1 MALPIQTYTLVDEGA
16 ASAHGIK
23 VGYPSDV
30 RDLGHCLDAFGLS
43 GTQATLVVIGG
54 ASGLN
59 ADQKAN
65 VESLFRDVLF
75 PLAEELQLC
84 VVDGGTDAGVMQL
97 MGQARAALA
106 GTFPLI
112 GVAPRSLVQLPDD
125 PHPNPDGAPLEPN
138 HTHCLLVPGTDWG
151 DESEALAQV
160 AALRAGAHPS
170 LTVLVNGGSVTW
182 QEAQISV
189 EDGRAVV
196 VMAGSGRAAD
206 AIAAALQGQP
216 SDDARLEP
224 LLSSGLLSYLSLT
237 EDPLTLRQALT
248 AQLFKDT
255 NCHEQTQGL
264 LQRHP

>member
-1 MALPIQTYTLVDEGA
+1 MALPIQTYTLSEQGT
-16 ASAHGIK
+16 ASAHGVK
-23 VGYPSDV
+23 VGYPTGID
-30 RDLGHCLDAFGLS
+30 DLGPCLEALGLAKP
-43 GTQATLVVIGG
+43 QATLVVIGG
-54 ASGLN
+54 ASGLDE
-59 ADQKAN
+59 AQRQN
-65 VESLFRDVLF
+65 VEVLFREVLF

-97 MGQARAALA
+97 MGRARAGQS

-125 PHPNPDGAPLEPN
+125 PHSNPEGAPIEPN

-160 AALRAGAHPS
+160 AALCAGVHPS

-196 VMAGSGRAAD
+196 VMTGSGRAAD
-206 AIAAALQGQP
+206 TIATALKGGV
-216 SDDARLEP
+216 SDDPRLEP
-224 LLSSGLLSYLSLT
+224 LLSSGLVSYLDLT
-237 EDPLTLRQALT
+237 EEPLTLRQALT
-248 AQLFKDT
+248 SQLFKDT
-255 NCHEQTQGL
+255 NGHE
-264 LQRHP
+264 HP

>member
-1 MALPIQTYTLVDEGA
+1 MARPIQTYTLVDAETA
-16 ASAHGIK
+16 ATHGVK
-23 VGYPSDV
+23 VGYPSGFE
-30 RDLGHCLDAFGLS
+30 DLGPCLDALELS
-43 GTQATLVVIGG
+43 ATQATLVVIGG
-54 ASGLN
+54 ASGL
-59 ADQKAN
+59 DEVQRSN

-75 PLAEELQLC
+75 PLAEEHQLC

-97 MGQARAALA
+97 MGRARAALA
-106 GTFPLI
+106 GTFPLV

-125 PHPNPDGAPLEPN
+125 SNPNPDGAPLEPN
-138 HTHCLLVPGTDWG
+138 HTHCLLVPGTNWG

-160 AALRAGAHPS
+160 ATLRAGAHPS

-206 AIAAALQGQP
+206 TIAAALQGQS
-216 SDDARLEP
+216 SDDPRLEP
-224 LLSSGLLSYLSLT
+224 LLSSGLLSSLNLT
-237 EDPLTLRQALT
+237 DDPLTLRQALT
-248 AQLFKDT
+248 VHLLKDT

-264 LQRHP
+264 LQRHS

>member
-1 MALPIQTYTLVDEGA
+1 MALPIEPYTLLDKGT
-16 ASAHGIK
+16 ASTHGIK
-23 VGYPSDV
+23 VGYPSGIG
-30 RDLGHCLDAFGLS
+30 DLGHCLDAFGLK

-54 ASGLN
+54 ASGL
-59 ADQKAN
+59 DEVQKNN
-65 VESLFRDVLF
+65 VEALFREVLF
-75 PLAEELQLC
+75 PLAEERQLC

-125 PHPNPDGAPLEPN
+125 ANPNPDGAPLEPN
-138 HTHCLLVPGTDWG
+138 HTHCLLVPGTNWG

-160 AALRAGAHPS
+160 ATLRAGTHPS

-196 VMAGSGRAAD
+196 AMAGSGRAAD
-206 AIAAALQGQP
+206 VIAAALQGNP

-224 LLSSGLLSYLSLT
+224 LLSSGLLSFLSLT
-237 EDPLTLRQALT
+237 EEPLALRQALT

-264 LQRHP
+264 LQRRP